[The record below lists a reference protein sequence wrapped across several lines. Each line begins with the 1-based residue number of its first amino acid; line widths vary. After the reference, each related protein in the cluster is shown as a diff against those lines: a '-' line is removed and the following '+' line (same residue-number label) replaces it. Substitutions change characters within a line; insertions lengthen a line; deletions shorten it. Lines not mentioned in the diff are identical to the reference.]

1 MKYRQLILVVILIL
15 TATATWS
22 QEKFRPGFIITTQQ
36 DTIEGLL
43 RYKSAK
49 TAWISCTFKKDGE
62 TVAREYSPAEISAYG
77 FKEGKF
83 YTSKTV
89 MQDGK
94 ENQVFLEFLIRGQAS
109 IYALADYT
117 GTRYFA
123 ETKRDGMVELS
134 EPERILHTDSGHFY
148 AKSRHKG
155 KLRYIMNSHPE
166 LLPAIEKTELG
177 SKQLIR
183 LAKEYHELACP
194 EESCIVFER
203 KFKPVKAEFTLNG
216 GLSLRKLNFTNRL
229 VTDFSPGYIAGF
241 TVNLRHL
248 FFSDERFSIET
259 GISYSSNNKYTFK
272 NSESNNESEMVTYN
286 DKIYFI
292 NPFDDRYISDQYIR
306 ATKLDVETM
315 LSVISVPLSLKYTF
329 NSDKLRPSLGIG
341 GVMSIVSS
349 QNKDLEYHY
358 FSEFIGST
366 FPPVVGGLLAQASVS
381 YKTGKSGFIGLGFKY
396 QYESNMGN
404 VNEFLTINT
413 LFVSLSYTF

>member
-1 MKYRQLILVVILIL
+1 MKYRQILLIVILIL
-15 TATATWS
+15 NVKPGWS
-22 QEKFRPGFIITTQQ
+22 QEKFRPGYIITTQQ
-36 DTIEGLL
+36 DTIQGLL

-49 TAWISCTFKKDGE
+49 TTWISCTFKKDGE
-62 TVAREYSPAEISAYG
+62 TVARDYSPAEISAYG

-83 YTSKTV
+83 YISKTV
-89 MQDGK
+89 MQDGV
-94 ENQVFLEFLIRGQAS
+94 EDEVFLEYLIRGHAS

-166 LLPAIEKTELG
+166 LMPSIEKTELG

-203 KFKPVKAEFTLNG
+203 QFKPVKAEFTLNG

-229 VTDFSPGYIAGF
+229 VTDFSPGYNAGF

-259 GISYSSNNKYTFK
+259 GISYSSNNKFTFK

-306 ATKLDVETM
+306 ATKLDVQTM
-315 LSVISVPLSLKYTF
+315 LSVVSVPLSLKYTF

-341 GVMSIVSS
+341 GVLSIVTS
-349 QNKDLEYHY
+349 QNNDLEYHY

-381 YKTGKSGFIGLGFKY
+381 YKTGKSGFIGVGLKY

-404 VNEFLTINT
+404 VNEFLTLNT
-413 LFVSLSYTF
+413 LFINLSYTF